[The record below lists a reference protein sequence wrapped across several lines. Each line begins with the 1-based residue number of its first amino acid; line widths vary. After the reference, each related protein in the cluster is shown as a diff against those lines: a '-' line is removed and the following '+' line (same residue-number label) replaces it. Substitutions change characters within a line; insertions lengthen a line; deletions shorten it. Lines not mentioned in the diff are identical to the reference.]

1 MRFVRYGE
9 KGAEKPGVLD
19 SEDRIRDLSGT
30 INDLAGAVLGDLP
43 ATDPETLPLV
53 DGAPRLG
60 VPVAG
65 IGKLVGIGL
74 NYIDHA
80 AELGVEPPNEP
91 VVFMKATSAINGPFD
106 DVVLPR
112 GSEKGDWEVELGI
125 VIGKHTAYV
134 DEAQALH
141 RIAGFTIVN
150 DVSERRFQLEM
161 SGQWT
166 KGKSCDTFGPIGPW
180 LVTPDEVGDPHAL
193 DVSTHVN
200 GERMQGGNTSTM
212 IFSVAHI
219 VSHLSQI
226 MSLQPGDVIAT
237 GTPPGVGMGHKPP
250 RFLRE
255 GDVMEIAIDKL
266 GKQRQKVKQAV

>member
-30 INDLAGAVLGDLP
+30 VNDLAGAVLGDLP

-112 GSEKGDWEVELGI
+112 ASEKGDWEVELGI
-125 VIGKHTAYV
+125 VIGKQTAYV

-193 DVSTHVN
+193 DMSTHVN

>member
-53 DGAPRLG
+53 DGSPRLG

-125 VIGKHTAYV
+125 VMGKHTAYV

-250 RFLRE
+250 RFLRD

-266 GKQRQKVKQAV
+266 GKQRQQVKQAV

>member
-125 VIGKHTAYV
+125 VIGKQTAYV

>member
-53 DGAPRLG
+53 DGSPRLG

-125 VIGKHTAYV
+125 VMGKHTAYV

-226 MSLQPGDVIAT
+226 MSLQ
-237 GTPPGVGMGHKPP
+237 
-250 RFLRE
+250 
-255 GDVMEIAIDKL
+255 
-266 GKQRQKVKQAV
+266 